1 MEDRRV
7 GRFNNKTV
15 LITGAA
21 RGQGAEEAR
30 LLVAEGARVVLADVR
45 EEEGRALATS
55 LGARAV
61 FQHMDVADEASWQSV
76 IELCENIGGLN
87 GLVNNAGIY
96 RPTAIQETDA
106 ALIQAHFQVNQLG
119 VFLGVKAAAPLLK
132 RTNGGSI
139 VNISSTAGLQGIP
152 NAIAYVG
159 TKWAVRGMTKAAAIE
174 LASSNIRV
182 NSVHP
187 GLIDTEMLSARSR
200 EDLERRAALIPLKR
214 MGTAADVAH
223 LVLFL
228 LSDESAYISGAEIS
242 IDGALS
248 L

>member
-1 MEDRRV
+1 M
-7 GRFNNKTV
+7 GRFNDKTV

-30 LLVAEGARVVLADVR
+30 LLVAEGGRVVLADVR
-45 EEEGRALATS
+45 AEEGNALAAS
-55 LGARAV
+55 LGERAV
-61 FQHMDVADEASWQSV
+61 FQHLDVSDVVSWRSAMKS
-76 IELCENIGGLN
+76 CEDLGGLD

-96 RPTAIQETDA
+96 LPRTIDETDA
-106 ALIQAHFQVNQLG
+106 ALMEAHFRVNQLG
-119 VFLGVKAAAPLLK
+119 VFIGLKMATPLLK
-132 RTNGGSI
+132 RRNGGSI

-159 TKWAVRGMTKAAAIE
+159 TKWAVRGMTKAAALE
-174 LASSNIRV
+174 LAPFNIRV
-182 NSVHP
+182 NSIHP

-200 EDLERRAALIPLKR
+200 GDLERRASFIPLRR
-214 MGTAADVAH
+214 MGTVADVAH

-242 IDGALS
+242 VDGALS

>member
-1 MEDRRV
+1 M
-7 GRFNNKTV
+7 GRFNNKIV

-30 LLVAEGARVVLADVR
+30 LLVAEGAQVVLGDVR
-45 EEEGRALATS
+45 EEEGSGLATS
-55 LGARAV
+55 LGSRAV
-61 FQHMDVADEASWQSV
+61 FQRLDVSDETSWQSA
-76 IELCENIGGLN
+76 IDRCEKLGGLH
-87 GLVNNAGIY
+87 GLVNNAGVY
-96 RPTAIQETDA
+96 RPATIQETGP
-106 ALIQAHFQVNQLG
+106 ALMQTHFQVNQLG
-119 VFLGVKAAAPLLK
+119 ILLGMKAAAPLLE
-132 RTNGGSI
+132 RCNGGSI

-152 NAIAYVG
+152 YAIAYVG

-174 LASSNIRV
+174 LASASIRV

-187 GLIDTEMLSARSR
+187 GLIDTEMLGARSR
-200 EDLERRAALIPLKR
+200 EDLERRAELIPLKR

-228 LSDESAYISGAEIS
+228 LSDESAYMSGAEIS

>member
-1 MEDRRV
+1 MS
-7 GRFNNKTV
+7 RFNNKTV

-45 EEEGRALATS
+45 EEDGRALAAG
-55 LGARAV
+55 LGAHAV
-61 FQHMDVADEASWQSV
+61 FQHLDVSDERSWQSA
-76 IELCENIGGLN
+76 IKRCEEMGGLS

-96 RPTAIQETDA
+96 RPTTIQETDA
-106 ALIQAHFQVNQLG
+106 ALMEAHFRVNQLG
-119 VFLGVKAAAPLLK
+119 VFFGLKMVAPLLK
-132 RTNGGSI
+132 RCNGGSI

-187 GLIDTEMLSARSR
+187 GLIDTEMLSTRCR
-200 EDLERRAALIPLKR
+200 EDLDRRAALIPLKR

>member
-1 MEDRRV
+1 M
-7 GRFNNKTV
+7 GRFNNKIV

-30 LLVAEGARVVLADVR
+30 LLVAEGAQVVLADVR
-45 EEEGRALATS
+45 EEEGSGLATS
-55 LGARAV
+55 LGSRAV
-61 FQHMDVADEASWQSV
+61 FQRLDVSDETSWQSA
-76 IELCENIGGLN
+76 IDRCEKLGGLH
-87 GLVNNAGIY
+87 GLVNNAGVY
-96 RPTAIQETDA
+96 RPATIQETDA
-106 ALIQAHFQVNQLG
+106 ALMQAHFQVNQLG
-119 VFLGVKAAAPLLK
+119 VLLGMKAAAPLLK
-132 RTNGGSI
+132 RCNGGSI

-159 TKWAVRGMTKAAAIE
+159 TKWAVRGMTKAAALE

-187 GLIDTEMLSARSR
+187 GLIDTEMLGARSR
-200 EDLERRAALIPLKR
+200 EDLERRAGLIPLKR
-214 MGTAADVAH
+214 MGTAADVAR

-228 LSDESAYISGAEIS
+228 LSDESAYMSGAEIS
-242 IDGALS
+242 VDGALS

>member
-1 MEDRRV
+1 M
-7 GRFNNKTV
+7 GRFNNKIV

-30 LLVAEGARVVLADVR
+30 LLVAEGAQVVLADVR
-45 EEEGRALATS
+45 DEEGSGLATS
-55 LGARAV
+55 LGSRAV
-61 FQHMDVADEASWQSV
+61 FQRLDVSDETNWQSA
-76 IELCENIGGLN
+76 IDRCEKLGGLH
-87 GLVNNAGIY
+87 GLVNNAGVY
-96 RPTAIQETDA
+96 RPATIQETDA
-106 ALIQAHFQVNQLG
+106 ALMQAHFQVNQLG
-119 VFLGVKAAAPLLK
+119 VLLGMKAAAPLLK
-132 RTNGGSI
+132 RCNGGSI

-159 TKWAVRGMTKAAAIE
+159 TKWAVRGMTKAAALE

-187 GLIDTEMLSARSR
+187 GLIDTEMLGARSR
-200 EDLERRAALIPLKR
+200 EDLERRAGLIPLKR

-228 LSDESAYISGAEIS
+228 LSDESAYMSGAEIS

>member
-1 MEDRRV
+1 M
-7 GRFNNKTV
+7 
-15 LITGAA
+15 
-21 RGQGAEEAR
+21 
-30 LLVAEGARVVLADVR
+30 
-45 EEEGRALATS
+45 
-55 LGARAV
+55 
-61 FQHMDVADEASWQSV
+61 
-76 IELCENIGGLN
+76 GGLN

-96 RPTAIQETDA
+96 RPTTIQETDA
-106 ALIQAHFQVNQLG
+106 ALMEAHFRVNQLG
-119 VFLGVKAAAPLLK
+119 VFLGLKMAAPLLK
-132 RTNGGSI
+132 RCNGGSI

-187 GLIDTEMLSARSR
+187 GLIDTEMLSAR
-200 EDLERRAALIPLKR
+200 EDLDRRAALIPLKR

-228 LSDESAYISGAEIS
+228 LSDESAYITGAEIS
-242 IDGALS
+242 VDGALS

>member
-1 MEDRRV
+1 M
-7 GRFNNKTV
+7 GRFNNKIV

-30 LLVAEGARVVLADVR
+30 LLVAEGAQVVLADVR
-45 EEEGRALATS
+45 EEEGSGLATS
-55 LGARAV
+55 LGSRAV
-61 FQHMDVADEASWQSV
+61 FQRLDVSDETSWQSA
-76 IELCENIGGLN
+76 IDRCEKLGGLH
-87 GLVNNAGIY
+87 GLVNNAGVY
-96 RPTAIQETDA
+96 RPATIQETGA
-106 ALIQAHFQVNQLG
+106 ALMQAHFQVNQLG
-119 VFLGVKAAAPLLK
+119 VFLGMKAAAPLFK
-132 RTNGGSI
+132 RCNGGSI

-159 TKWAVRGMTKAAAIE
+159 TKWAVRGMTKAAALE

-187 GLIDTEMLSARSR
+187 GLIDTEMLGARSR
-200 EDLERRAALIPLKR
+200 EDLERRAGLIPLKR

-228 LSDESAYISGAEIS
+228 LSDESAYMSGAEIS
-242 IDGALS
+242 VDGALS

>member
-1 MEDRRV
+1 MS
-7 GRFNNKTV
+7 RFNNKTV

-45 EEEGRALATS
+45 EEDGRALAAG
-55 LGARAV
+55 LGAHAV
-61 FQHMDVADEASWQSV
+61 FQHLDVSDERSWQSA
-76 IELCENIGGLN
+76 IKRCEEMGGLN

-96 RPTAIQETDA
+96 RPTTIQETDA
-106 ALIQAHFQVNQLG
+106 ALMEAHFRVNQLG
-119 VFLGVKAAAPLLK
+119 VFFGLKMVAPLLK
-132 RTNGGSI
+132 RCNGGSI

-187 GLIDTEMLSARSR
+187 GLIDTEMLSTRSR
-200 EDLERRAALIPLKR
+200 EDLDRRAALIPLKR

>member
-1 MEDRRV
+1 M
-7 GRFNNKTV
+7 GRFDNKIV

-30 LLVAEGARVVLADVR
+30 LLVAEGAQVVLADVR
-45 EEEGRALATS
+45 EEEGSGLAAS
-55 LGARAV
+55 LGSRAV
-61 FQHMDVADEASWQSV
+61 FQRLDVSDEASWQSA
-76 IELCENIGGLN
+76 IDRCEKLGGLN

-96 RPTAIQETDA
+96 RPATIQETGA
-106 ALIQAHFQVNQLG
+106 ALMQAHFRVNQLG
-119 VFLGVKAAAPLLK
+119 VFLGMKAAASLLK
-132 RTNGGSI
+132 RCNGGSI

-159 TKWAVRGMTKAAAIE
+159 TKWAVRRMTKAAAIE
-174 LASSNIRV
+174 LASSDIRV

-187 GLIDTEMLSARSR
+187 GLIDTEMLGARSR
-200 EDLERRAALIPLKR
+200 EDLERRAGLIPLNR

-228 LSDESAYISGAEIS
+228 LSDESAYMSGAEIS
-242 IDGALS
+242 MDGALS

>member
-1 MEDRRV
+1 MR
-7 GRFNNKTV
+7 RFNNKIV
-15 LITGAA
+15 LISGAA

-45 EEEGRALATS
+45 EEEGRRL
-55 LGARAV
+55 
-61 FQHMDVADEASWQSV
+61 FQHLDVSDERSWQSA
-76 IELCENIGGLN
+76 INLCEDMGGLH

-96 RPTAIQETDA
+96 RPSTIPETDA
-106 ALIQAHFQVNQLG
+106 ALMEAHFQVNQLG
-119 VFLGVKAAAPLLK
+119 VFLGLKTAAPLLK
-132 RTNGGSI
+132 RCGGGSI

-159 TKWAVRGMTKAAAIE
+159 TKWAVRGMTKVAAIE
-174 LASSNIRV
+174 LAPSNIRV

-187 GLIDTEMLSARSR
+187 GLIDTEMLSTRSR

-214 MGTAADVAH
+214 MGTAADVAN

-228 LSDESAYISGAEIS
+228 LSDESAYMSGAEIS

>member
-1 MEDRRV
+1 M
-7 GRFNNKTV
+7 GRFNNKIV

-30 LLVAEGARVVLADVR
+30 LLVAEGAQVVLADVR
-45 EEEGRALATS
+45 EEEGSGLATS
-55 LGARAV
+55 LGSRAV
-61 FQHMDVADEASWQSV
+61 FQRLDVSDETSWQSA
-76 IELCENIGGLN
+76 IDRCEKLGGLH
-87 GLVNNAGIY
+87 GLVNNAGVY
-96 RPTAIQETDA
+96 RPATIQETGA
-106 ALIQAHFQVNQLG
+106 ALMQAHFQVNQLG
-119 VFLGVKAAAPLLK
+119 VLLGMKAAAPLLK
-132 RTNGGSI
+132 RCNGGSI

-159 TKWAVRGMTKAAAIE
+159 TKWAVRGMTKAAALE
-174 LASSNIRV
+174 LARSNIRV

-223 LVLFL
+223 LVLYL

-242 IDGALS
+242 VDGALS

>member
-1 MEDRRV
+1 M
-7 GRFNNKTV
+7 GRFNNKIV

-30 LLVAEGARVVLADVR
+30 LLVAEGAQVVLADVR
-45 EEEGRALATS
+45 DEEGSGLATS
-55 LGARAV
+55 LGSRAV
-61 FQHMDVADEASWQSV
+61 FQRLDVSDETSWQSA
-76 IELCENIGGLN
+76 IDRCEKLGGLH
-87 GLVNNAGIY
+87 GLVNNAGVY
-96 RPTAIQETDA
+96 RPATIQETDA
-106 ALIQAHFQVNQLG
+106 ALMQAHFQVNQLG
-119 VFLGVKAAAPLLK
+119 VLLGMKAAAPLLK
-132 RTNGGSI
+132 RCNGGSI

-159 TKWAVRGMTKAAAIE
+159 TKWAVRGMTKAAALE

-187 GLIDTEMLSARSR
+187 GLIDTEMLGARSR
-200 EDLERRAALIPLKR
+200 EDLERRAGLIPLKR

-228 LSDESAYISGAEIS
+228 LSDESAYMSGAEIS